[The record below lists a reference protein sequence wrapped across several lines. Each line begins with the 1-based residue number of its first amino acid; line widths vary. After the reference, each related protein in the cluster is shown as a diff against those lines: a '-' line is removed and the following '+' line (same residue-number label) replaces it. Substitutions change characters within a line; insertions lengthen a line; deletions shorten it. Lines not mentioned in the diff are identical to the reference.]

1 VSTTGEKHRL
11 DKAAAASSII
21 GTGLIGLGGLLASV
35 VLISSGVAA
44 VFMGIF
50 LYFAG
55 ADWT

>member
-1 VSTTGEKHRL
+1 MTSAKTTL

-21 GTGLIGLGGLLASV
+21 GTGLIGVGGLLASV
-35 VLISSGVAA
+35 MLIASGVAA